1 MSLLYSGHRLL
12 SKGHHGNFSEISDEP
27 IFRKIGKIQ
36 IWAQG
41 PKYAPKWP
49 GRYPYGS
56 VLQIWIE
63 TGQFQLNTL
72 PHEPDQT
79 PSQNLENPDFAFEH
93 FRQKSRITK
102 AFRMGPYISG
112 GLDGMDS
119 DRYGWV
125 RTHTDAK
132 FALSSPFPF
141 SRFYDRKFQ
150 ICTDPYGRLL

>member
-1 MSLLYSGHRLL
+1 MGMSLLYL
-12 SKGHHGNFSEISDEP
+12 SRKICIACPPRKLFGNFRRLD
-27 IFRKIGKIQ
+27 
-36 IWAQG
+36 
-41 PKYAPKWP
+41 
-49 GRYPYGS
+49 
-56 VLQIWIE
+56 
-63 TGQFQLNTL
+63 
-72 PHEPDQT
+72 
-79 PSQNLENPDFAFEH
+79 

-141 SRFYDRKFQ
+141 SRFYDRKNFG
-150 ICTDPYGRLL
+150 TVSDRVRGGGD